1 MIRIIMM
8 LSNSSGRCFA
18 FSCRNCS
25 QNHHYAADLI
35 RTLSARLFRGCGVI
49 MVYIIMIM
57 LRHGSYP
64 WCAIWGLCWC
74 ILLGGVGWAGWVG
87 LGWTGGVVGGRD
99 GSGGMGWDEVPGGV
113 QWAQGWAEGGEQLVA
128 QMGRRGGAGCRE
140 EAVASLLRCRQ
151 KMPQKSTPL
160 RT

>member
-1 MIRIIMM
+1 MVRIRGV
-8 LSNSSGRCFA
+8 LSGVYAGVFFSVDRRLVWGERAHPPSAAKPEAVGGRARAGGPLGQGACGHRQAEGAVSGGA
-18 FSCRNCS
+18 
-25 QNHHYAADLI
+25 
-35 RTLSARLFRGCGVI
+35 G
-49 MVYIIMIM
+49 
-57 LRHGSYP
+57 
-64 WCAIWGLCWC
+64 
-74 ILLGGVGWAGWVG
+74 LGGVGWAGWVG